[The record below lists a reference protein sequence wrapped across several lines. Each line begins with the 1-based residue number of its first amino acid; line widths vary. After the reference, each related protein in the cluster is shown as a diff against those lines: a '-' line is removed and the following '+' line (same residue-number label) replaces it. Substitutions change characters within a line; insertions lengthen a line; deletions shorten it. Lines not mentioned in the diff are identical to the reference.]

1 MQAKLE
7 IGPRGAGVTWNVGP
21 HIILFPAVSSRS
33 AGRSGGAFRQ
43 WLQSCTSNLTR
54 MLCG

>member
-1 MQAKLE
+1 MNNASKLE

-33 AGRSGGAFRQ
+33 AGRSGAPSDSG
-43 WLQSCTSNLTR
+43 CNLAPRT
-54 MLCG
+54 

>member
-33 AGRSGGAFRQ
+33 AGRSSGAP
-43 WLQSCTSNLTR
+43 SDSGCNLASRT
-54 MLCG
+54 